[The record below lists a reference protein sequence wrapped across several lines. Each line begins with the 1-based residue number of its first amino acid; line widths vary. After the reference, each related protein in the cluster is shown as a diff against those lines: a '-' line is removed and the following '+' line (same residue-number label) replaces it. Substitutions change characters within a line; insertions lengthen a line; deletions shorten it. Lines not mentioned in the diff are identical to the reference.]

1 MSTVRRER
9 EFLLDRFEMVDEGAG
24 ETGGAL
30 LVHQDGS
37 LGQGGV
43 ALLSTGQTGLGGQL
57 VVGLAVHVLRPDL
70 DVGRVNPRPGGLG
83 RVEGEGDSSNL
94 GESAV
99 QLGPLGDSVLQSLVN
114 LSSFDVD
121 ENQGVNHG

>member
-1 MSTVRRER
+1 M
-9 EFLLDRFEMVDEGAG
+9 FLLDRFEMVDDGAG

-57 VVGLAVHVLRPDL
+57 VVGLAVHVLRPNL
-70 DVGRVNPRPGGLG
+70 DVGRVDPRAWSFGG
-83 RVEGEGDSSNL
+83 VECESNSSNL
-94 GESAV
+94 RESSV
-99 QLGPLGDSVLQSLVN
+99 EFGPLGDPVFQSLVN

>member
-1 MSTVRRER
+1 M
-9 EFLLDRFEMVDEGAG
+9 FLLDRFEVVEEGAG
-24 ETGGAL
+24 EARSAL
-30 LVHQDGS
+30 LVHQNVP

-43 ALLSTGQTGLGGQL
+43 ALVPAGQTGLGGEL

-70 DVGRVNPRPGGLG
+70 DVGRVNAGPRRLG
-83 RVEGEGDSSNL
+83 RVESEGDSANL

-99 QLGPLGDSVLQSLVN
+99 QFRPLGDSVLQSLVN

-121 ENQGVNHG
+121 QNQGVNHR